1 MSGVLNITR
10 GRRHAAVRGT
20 LYGIEGIGKTTLATQ
35 FPSPLVLDTEDG
47 TNHLDV
53 ARASIHDWKTLTLA
67 LTELAVNAQ
76 GYQTIIIDSA
86 DWAERLLIEWLLK
99 TSGKKSIEE
108 FGFGKGYTML
118 AEHWTR
124 FLASCDVLI
133 GQGVNVVFV
142 AHSSVKRTSPPDQT
156 DGYDRY
162 ELKLTK
168 QVSPLLREWC
178 DLLLFCSYRT
188 KLVEGSDGRLK
199 ATGGKDRVMHAE
211 HSAAWDAKNRF
222 ALPAEMPMH
231 IGQLES
237 IFAGPAPAA
246 VGGAQRPAKAAD
258 QKSGNP
264 TSGDAAQSPA
274 AGLEE
279 PLQDLIQRHI
289 ADAKSVR
296 TLGKIGDRI
305 DALLSE
311 GQLTEDQAD
320 VLTKAVA
327 ARHDE
332 LEPKEVANVVV

>member
-35 FPSPLVLDTEDG
+35 FPAPLVLDTEDG

-178 DLLLFCSYRT
+178 DLLLFCNYRT

-199 ATGGKDRVMHAE
+199 ATGGKERIMHAE

-222 ALPAEMPMH
+222 GLPAEMPMN

-237 IFAGPAPAA
+237 IFAGPAPAPVGAAPHRAKTAAA
-246 VGGAQRPAKAAD
+246 VQG
-258 QKSGNP
+258 
-264 TSGDAAQSPA
+264 PA
-274 AGLEE
+274 AGSEE

-296 TLGKIGDRI
+296 TLGKIADRI

-311 GQLTEDQAD
+311 GQLTDDQAD
-320 VLTKAVA
+320 ALTKAVE
-327 ARHDE
+327 ARHEE

>member
-10 GRRHAAVRGT
+10 GRRLAAVRGT

-35 FPSPLVLDTEDG
+35 FPAPLVLDTEDG
-47 TNHLDV
+47 TNHIDV

-67 LTELAVNAQ
+67 MTELAVNSQ
-76 GYQTIIIDSA
+76 GFKTIVIDSA
-86 DWAERLLIEWLLK
+86 DWAEKLLVEWLLK
-99 TSGKKSIEE
+99 TSGKKSIED
-108 FGFGKGYTML
+108 FGFGKGYVML
-118 AEHWTR
+118 QEHFQR
-124 FLASCDVLI
+124 FLASCDVLV
-133 GQGVNVVFV
+133 GQGINVVFV
-142 AHSSVKRTSPPDQT
+142 AHSMVKRVSPPDQT
-156 DGYDRY
+156 DGFDRY

-178 DLLLFCSYRT
+178 DLLLFCNYRT

-199 ATGGKDRVMHAE
+199 ATGGKERIMHAE

-222 ALPAEMPMH
+222 DLPAEMPME
-231 IGQLES
+231 IRQLDS

-246 VGGAQRPAKAAD
+246 VGGAQRPAKTEARKAEV
-258 QKSGNP
+258 
-264 TSGDAAQSPA
+264 QSPA

-289 ADAKSVR
+289 GEAKSVR

-311 GQLTEDQAD
+311 GQLSDDQAD
-320 VLTKAVA
+320 VLTKALA
-327 ARHDE
+327 GRHDE
-332 LEPKEVANVVV
+332 LEPKEVVA

>member
-20 LYGIEGIGKTTLATQ
+20 IYGDEGIGKSTLATQ
-35 FPSPLVLDTEDG
+35 FPAPLVLDTEDG
-47 TNHLDV
+47 THHLDV
-53 ARASIHDWKTLTLA
+53 ARVSVHDWKTLTLA
-67 LTELAVNAQ
+67 VTELAVNPQ
-76 GYQTIIIDSA
+76 GFQTIVIDSA
-86 DWAERLLIEWLLK
+86 DWAEKLLIEWLLK
-99 TSGKKSIEE
+99 TSGKKSIED
-108 FGFGKGYTML
+108 FGFGRGYTML

-124 FLASCDVLI
+124 FLASCDVLV
-133 GQGVNVVFV
+133 GQGINVVWV
-142 AHSSVKRTSPPDQT
+142 AHSTVKRVSPPDQT

-178 DLLLFCSYRT
+178 DLLLFCTYKMR
-188 KLVEGSDGRLK
+188 LVEGGDGRLK
-199 ATGGKDRVMHAE
+199 AQGGKERVMHAE
-211 HSAAWDAKNRF
+211 HSAAWSAKNRF
-222 ALPAEMPMH
+222 GLPAEMPMH
-231 IGQLES
+231 IGQLQS

-246 VGGAQRPAKAAD
+246 VSP
-258 QKSGNP
+258 
-264 TSGDAAQSPA
+264 AQSPA

-311 GQLTEDQAD
+311 GQLTDDQAD
-320 VLTKAVA
+320 VLTKAVE
-327 ARHDE
+327 ARHEE

>member
-10 GRRHAAVRGT
+10 GRRQAAVRGT
-20 LYGIEGIGKTTLATQ
+20 IYGIEGIGKTTLATQ
-35 FPSPLVLDTEDG
+35 FPAPLVLDTEDG
-47 TNHLDV
+47 TNHIDV
-53 ARASIHDWKTLTLA
+53 ARASIHDWKSLTLA

-76 GYQTIIIDSA
+76 GFETIVIDSA
-86 DWAERLLIEWLLK
+86 DWAEKLLIEWLLK
-99 TSGKKSIEE
+99 TSGKKSIED
-108 FGFGKGYTML
+108 FGFGKGYTMV

-142 AHSSVKRTSPPDQT
+142 AHSTVKRTSPPDQT
-156 DGYDRY
+156 DGFDRY

-168 QVSPLLREWC
+168 QSAPLLREWC
-178 DLLLFCSYRT
+178 DLLLFCNYRT

-199 ATGGKDRVMHAE
+199 AQGGKERIMHAE

-222 ALPAEMPMH
+222 DLPTEMPME
-231 IGQLES
+231 IAQLQS
-237 IFAGPAPAA
+237 IFAGPARAA
-246 VGGAQRPAKAAD
+246 VSP
-258 QKSGNP
+258 S
-264 TSGDAAQSPA
+264 QSPA

-279 PLQDLIQRHI
+279 PLQDLIERHI

-311 GQLTEDQAD
+311 GQLNDDQAD

-332 LEPKEVANVVV
+332 LEPKEVVNGVV

>member
-1 MSGVLNITR
+1 MSGVLQITR
-10 GRRHAAVRGT
+10 GRRQAAVRGT
-20 LYGIEGIGKTTLATQ
+20 VYGIEGIGKTTLATQ
-35 FPSPLVLDTEDG
+35 FPAPLVLDTEDG
-47 TNHLDV
+47 TNHIDV
-53 ARASIHDWKTLTLA
+53 ARASIHDWKSLTLA

-76 GYQTIIIDSA
+76 GFKTIVIDSA
-86 DWAERLLIEWLLK
+86 DWSEKLLIEWLLK
-99 TSGKKSIEE
+99 TSGKKSIED
-108 FGFGKGYTML
+108 FGFGKGYTMV

-142 AHSSVKRTSPPDQT
+142 AHSTVKRTSPPDQT
-156 DGYDRY
+156 DGFDRY

-168 QVSPLLREWC
+168 QAAPLLREWC
-178 DLLLFCSYRT
+178 DLLLFCNYRT

-222 ALPAEMPMH
+222 DLPAEMPMD
-231 IGQLES
+231 IGQLKS
-237 IFAGPAPAA
+237 IFAGPAPAP
-246 VGGAQRPAKAAD
+246 VGAPGQPAKTANAV
-258 QKSGNP
+258 QG
-264 TSGDAAQSPA
+264 PA
-274 AGLEE
+274 AGSEE
-279 PLQDLIQRHI
+279 TLQDLIERHI

-311 GQLTEDQAD
+311 GQLTDHQAN

>member
-20 LYGIEGIGKTTLATQ
+20 IYGDEGIGKSTLATQ
-35 FPSPLVLDTEDG
+35 FPAPLVLDTEDG
-47 TNHLDV
+47 THHLDV
-53 ARASIHDWKTLTLA
+53 ARVSVHDWKTLTLA
-67 LTELAVNAQ
+67 VTELAVNQQ
-76 GYQTIIIDSA
+76 GFQTIVIDSA
-86 DWAERLLIEWLLK
+86 DWAEKLLIEWLLK
-99 TSGKKSIEE
+99 TSGKKSIED
-108 FGFGKGYTML
+108 FGFGRGYTML

-124 FLASCDVLI
+124 FLASCDVLV
-133 GQGVNVVFV
+133 GQGINVVWV
-142 AHSSVKRTSPPDQT
+142 AHSTVKRVSPPDQT

-178 DLLLFCSYRT
+178 DLLLFCTYKM
-188 KLVEGSDGRLK
+188 KLVEGGDGRLK
-199 ATGGKDRVMHAE
+199 AQGGKERVMHAE
-211 HSAAWDAKNRF
+211 HSAAWSAKNRF
-222 ALPAEMPMH
+222 GLPAEMPMH

-237 IFAGPAPAA
+237 IFSGPAPAP
-246 VGGAQRPAKAAD
+246 VGAPWQPAKTAPAV
-258 QKSGNP
+258 QG
-264 TSGDAAQSPA
+264 PA

-311 GQLTEDQAD
+311 GQLTDDQAD

-332 LEPKEVANVVV
+332 LEPKEVAHGVV

>member
-10 GRRHAAVRGT
+10 GRRQAAVRGT

-35 FPSPLVLDTEDG
+35 FPAPLVLDTEDG

-178 DLLLFCSYRT
+178 DLLLFCNYRT

-222 ALPAEMPMH
+222 GLPAEMPMS

-246 VGGAQRPAKAAD
+246 VGGAHRPAKVKAPQGVD
-258 QKSGNP
+258 
-264 TSGDAAQSPA
+264 AQSPA

-296 TLGKIGDRI
+296 TLGKIGDRL

-311 GQLTEDQAD
+311 GQLTDDQAD
-320 VLTKAVA
+320 VLTKALA

>member
-10 GRRHAAVRGT
+10 GRRQAAVRGT
-20 LYGIEGIGKTTLATQ
+20 IYGIEGIGKTTLATQ
-35 FPSPLVLDTEDG
+35 FPAPLVLDTEDG
-47 TNHLDV
+47 TNHIDV

-67 LTELAVNAQ
+67 MTELAVNSQ
-76 GYQTIIIDSA
+76 GFKTIVIDSA
-86 DWAERLLIEWLLK
+86 DWAEKLLVEWLLK
-99 TSGKKSIEE
+99 TSGKKSIED
-108 FGFGKGYTML
+108 FGFGKGYVML
-118 AEHWTR
+118 QEHFTR
-124 FLASCDVLI
+124 FLASCDVLV
-133 GQGVNVVFV
+133 GQGINVVFV
-142 AHSSVKRTSPPDQT
+142 AHSMVKRVSPPDQT
-156 DGYDRY
+156 DGFDRY

-168 QVSPLLREWC
+168 QLSPLLREWC
-178 DLLLFCSYRT
+178 DLLLFCTYKT

-222 ALPAEMPMH
+222 GLPAEMPMD

-237 IFAGPAPAA
+237 IFSGPAPDP
-246 VGGAQRPAKAAD
+246 VGAPGQPAKTATAV
-258 QKSGNP
+258 QG
-264 TSGDAAQSPA
+264 PA
-274 AGLEE
+274 AGSEE
-279 PLQDLIQRHI
+279 TLQDLIERHI

-296 TLGKIGDRI
+296 TLGKIGDRV

-332 LEPKEVANVVV
+332 LEPKEAANVVV

>member
-1 MSGVLNITR
+1 MSGVLQITR

-86 DWAERLLIEWLLK
+86 DWAERLLVEWLLK

-178 DLLLFCSYRT
+178 DLLLFCNYRT

-199 ATGGKDRVMHAE
+199 ATGGKDRIMHAE

-222 ALPAEMPMH
+222 GLPAEMPMH
-231 IGQLES
+231 IGQLDS
-237 IFAGPAPAA
+237 IFSGPAPAP
-246 VGGAQRPAKAAD
+246 VGAPGQPAKTAPAV
-258 QKSGNP
+258 QG
-264 TSGDAAQSPA
+264 PA

-311 GQLTEDQAD
+311 GQLTDDQAD

-332 LEPKEVANVVV
+332 LEPKEVAHGVV

>member
-1 MSGVLNITR
+1 
-10 GRRHAAVRGT
+10 
-20 LYGIEGIGKTTLATQ
+20 
-35 FPSPLVLDTEDG
+35 
-47 TNHLDV
+47 
-53 ARASIHDWKTLTLA
+53 
-67 LTELAVNAQ
+67 
-76 GYQTIIIDSA
+76 
-86 DWAERLLIEWLLK
+86 
-99 TSGKKSIEE
+99 
-108 FGFGKGYTML
+108 ML

-124 FLASCDVLI
+124 FLASCDVLVAHGI
-133 GQGVNVVFV
+133 NVVWV
-142 AHSSVKRTSPPDQT
+142 AHSTVKRVSPPDQT

-178 DLLLFCSYRT
+178 DLLLFCTYKM
-188 KLVEGSDGRLK
+188 KLVEGGDGRLK
-199 ATGGKDRVMHAE
+199 AQGGKERVMHAE
-211 HSAAWDAKNRF
+211 HSAAWSAKNRF
-222 ALPAEMPMH
+222 GLPAEMPMH

-246 VGGAQRPAKAAD
+246 VGGAQRPAKTEARKAEV
-258 QKSGNP
+258 
-264 TSGDAAQSPA
+264 QSPA
-274 AGLEE
+274 PGPEE
-279 PLQDLIQRHI
+279 PLQDLISRHI

-311 GQLTEDQAD
+311 EQLTEDQAD